1 MTRVFVGLGS
11 NLGDRQAYLERA
23 LDALRE
29 LPETRVLA
37 VSSFYDTEPVGDP
50 TEPDYLNAV
59 AEMET
64 RLSPERLLW
73 NLQLIESRLGRP
85 RTGRSGPRTIDL
97 DLLFYD
103 RLVLEQP
110 GLELPHP
117 RYAERAFVL
126 VPMAEL
132 APAWTDP
139 RTDLRMDELLRTTN
153 RASVRPAGP
162 RTVT

>member
-23 LDALRE
+23 LAALRE
-29 LPETRVLA
+29 LPDTRLVA
-37 VSSFYDTEPVGDP
+37 VSSFYDSDPVGDP
-50 TEPDYLNAV
+50 SEPAYLNAV
-59 AEMET
+59 AELMTE
-64 RLSPERLLW
+64 LSPERLLW
-73 NLQLIESRLGRP
+73 NLQLIETRLGRP
-85 RTGRSGPRTIDL
+85 RSARRGPRTIDL

-103 RLVLEQP
+103 RLVLRQP
-110 GLELPHP
+110 GLEVPHP
-117 RYAERAFVL
+117 RYTERAFVL
-126 VPMAEL
+126 VPLAEL

-139 RTDLRMDELLRTTN
+139 RTELRMDELLRTSN